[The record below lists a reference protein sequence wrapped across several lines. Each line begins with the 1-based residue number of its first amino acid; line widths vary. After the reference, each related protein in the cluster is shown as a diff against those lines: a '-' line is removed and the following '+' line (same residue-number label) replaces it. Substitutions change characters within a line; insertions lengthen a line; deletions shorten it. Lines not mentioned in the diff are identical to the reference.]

1 MKKIFL
7 SAAVIGLLASCSQAE
22 GLSVDNSAADSRQI
36 QLSVRV
42 GDLQTCAGYNSENLE
57 QFQLIIDNPGNAEY
71 SYNILMQKGD
81 DGWNTSSGEA
91 LMWDPNTPNIT
102 VCAFAPAKDDV
113 SLTNG
118 TLEIKLSDNQSTEDA
133 LKTADFLLMK
143 KAVNLQNENGKLD
156 IKLKHKLC
164 KLIIKPISG
173 ESVASVEGL
182 KVNGAVL
189 SGTCDLT
196 MAMPAVVTSTAAG
209 TASITPFKNAEGAY
223 ECILL
228 PQDAGE
234 LTVTF
239 NIGNMDYE
247 WKSDEAQ
254 LTEGTCYT
262 LIINVDASASN
273 LTAVRQADN
282 N

>member
-7 SAAVIGLLASCSQAE
+7 SAAVIGLLASCSQTE
-22 GLSVDNSAADSRQI
+22 GLSVDNSTADSRQI
-36 QLSVRV
+36 QLSVGV
-42 GDLQTCAGYNSENLE
+42 GDLQTRAGYNSENLE

-71 SYNILMQKGD
+71 NYNILMQKGD

-91 LMWDPNTPNIT
+91 LMWDSNTPNIT

-113 SLTNG
+113 QLTNG
-118 TLEIKLSDNQSTEDA
+118 NLEVKVPSNQSTEDA
-133 LKTADFLLMK
+133 LKTADFLLAK

-164 KLIIKPISG
+164 KLIIKPVSG
-173 ESVASVEGL
+173 GVAATVDNL
-182 KVNGAVL
+182 KANGVIL

-196 MAMPAVVTSTAAG
+196 TATPAVVATSAAG

-228 PQDAGE
+228 PQNAGT

-239 NIGNMDYE
+239 NIGDTDYE

-262 LIINVDASASN
+262 LTMDVVTSESN
-273 LTAVRQADN
+273 LEAIK
-282 N
+282 